1 MDSRIA
7 LNNRGV
13 FSGKAAQLDLV
24 SLEILSIGSARSAR
38 ARTVS
43 QSVNLD
49 CASRASFLEGSFLD
63 GVGCSGF
70 WWSRSWRGHGQKR
83 QKSED
88 GGDWELHVYLWMF
101 EGCSKKFLYLIEMR

>member
-7 LNNRGV
+7 LNNCGV
-13 FSGKAAQLDLV
+13 FSGKATQLDLV

-70 WWSRSWRGHGQKR
+70 WWSRSWGGHGQKR

-101 EGCSKKFLYLIEMR
+101 EGCSKMFLYLIAMR